1 MLGGLVCRVPSQPIK
16 MYIAELQ
23 ETPLADA
30 GELDATKRIGAMAK
44 KAQELMLHQKEIE
57 KRVSERW
64 GDVSAAGT
72 SWAGQY
78 LPTVEVSL
86 LSSSALF
93 LPSCMRG

>member
-1 MLGGLVCRVPSQPIK
+1 MLQD
-16 MYIAELQ
+16 
-23 ETPLADA
+23 TPLADA

-78 LPTVEVSL
+78 LPTVEVRHRSHTM
-86 LSSSALF
+86 
-93 LPSCMRG
+93 C

>member
-1 MLGGLVCRVPSQPIK
+1 M
-16 MYIAELQ
+16 
-23 ETPLADA
+23 DA

-78 LPTVEVSL
+78 LPTVEVSHPVTHC
-86 LSSSALF
+86 SVIRSVFQSSA
-93 LPSCMRG
+93 SRMRG